1 MRTERSPGWNPCGRL
16 AAVVAMGLAIAM
28 AGCFRSP
35 VERSLELIFGA
46 EGGVRA
52 VFVTRLDWPAAGDA
66 DTGPSARARKRLEQL
81 AQQIERGDD
90 SWSREVARLEPA
102 RERIASEREAGR
114 LVLAERSVD
123 LVDPRDLAPV
133 FAASGV
139 DYAFG
144 VVGGT
149 ATLTLRPG
157 SSRRAT
163 GRDRAAYQASIG
175 PWLQAAGAYV
185 AALRALYGYLEVEP
199 SRARACLGPLVA
211 DVLDDDVKES
221 LPELR
226 EEEQSLV
233 DAVNE
238 AMNALASVF
247 RAQEASDEGYS
258 LDEISNLVH
267 DPFPAPLT
275 IRLPRAPLEVTG
287 FEAGEGGTLVV
298 GGTSLWSAW
307 LAVAAKVVEP
317 DPLREVVTR
326 FRATVGEP
334 APLDLDNFA
343 ALPRFAEAVDARAL
357 GERIAL
363 RLEPAPLYQVSW
375 VMAESSE

>member
-1 MRTERSPGWNPCGRL
+1 MRSGPAIRSPVFARL
-16 AAVVAMGLAIAM
+16 SASVAIGLAIVM
-28 AGCFRSP
+28 TGCFRSP
-35 VERSLELIFGA
+35 VERSLELVFGA

-66 DTGPSARARKRLEQL
+66 DTGPNARARKRLEQL

-102 RERIASEREAGR
+102 RERIAYEREAGR
-114 LVLAERSVD
+114 LVLAERAIDVI
-123 LVDPRDLAPV
+123 DPRDLAPV

-139 DYAFG
+139 EYGFT
-144 VVGGT
+144 VLGGT

-175 PWLQAAGAYV
+175 PWLEMAEAYV
-185 AALRALYGYLEVEP
+185 AALRALYAYLEAEP

-221 LPELR
+221 LPELS
-226 EEEQSLV
+226 ENEQALV

-238 AMNALASVF
+238 AMTALAGVF
-247 RAQEASDEGYS
+247 RPQEASDEGYS

-298 GGTSLWSAW
+298 GGTSLWRAW
-307 LAVAAKVVEP
+307 LDVAAKVVEP

-326 FRATVGEP
+326 FRATVDKP
-334 APLDLDNFA
+334 APLDLDEFA
-343 ALPRFAEAVDARAL
+343 ARPRSARAVDARML
-357 GERIAL
+357 GEEIAL
-363 RLEPAPLYQVSW
+363 RLEPALLYQVSW
-375 VMAESSE
+375 RLEESSE

>member
-1 MRTERSPGWNPCGRL
+1 MRSERSSGWSPFGRS
-16 AAVVAMGLAIAM
+16 AGVVAVGLAIVM
-28 AGCFRSP
+28 TGCFRSP

-46 EGGVRA
+46 AGGVRA
-52 VFVTRLDWPAAGDA
+52 VLVTRLDWPAAGESDQ
-66 DTGPSARARKRLEQL
+66 GPNARASKRLAQV

-90 SWSREVARLEPA
+90 SWSREVARLEPK
-102 RERIASEREAGR
+102 RERVAYEREAGR

-139 DYAFG
+139 DYVFG
-144 VVGGT
+144 VLGGK

-185 AALRALYGYLEVEP
+185 AALRGLYAYLEAEP

-211 DVLDDDVKES
+211 DVLDDEVKES

-226 EEEQSLV
+226 ENEQVLV
-233 DAVNE
+233 AAVNE
-238 AMNALASVF
+238 AMTALAGVF

-275 IRLPRAPLEVTG
+275 IRLPRAPLEVIG
-287 FEAGEGGTLVV
+287 FEGGAGGTLVV

-307 LAVAAKVVEP
+307 LDVAAKVVEP

-326 FRATVGEP
+326 YRATVDEP
-334 APLDLDNFA
+334 ARLDLDELA
-343 ALPRFAEAVDARAL
+343 ARKRFAEATDAREL
-357 GERIAL
+357 GERIAE
-363 RLEPAPLYQVSW
+363 RLEPAPLYQASW
-375 VMAESSE
+375 MMEELSE